1 MKPDKEKFRVIQPLA
16 SILAVIITTAALI
29 FAIYFTER
37 DQLWVPFLSGILV
50 ASTLAAATRM
60 LHTERIAIR
69 RAEELMNV
77 KIKLDR
83 EMQLRKSA
91 EESIATS
98 KSKLILLDEAL
109 PIMVALI
116 DINGLC
122 QYYNKRFMNWLLY
135 QPQQIEGR
143 HIREILG
150 IKIYREV
157 ATAIRH
163 SLKGHPV
170 LYKRKQKME
179 DGTIHRLLVEHL
191 PQFDDNG
198 KVSGFYMLI
207 NDITTPDNV
216 DILDQLEEKESTN
229 RFNVPDKGDFSHDVK
244 VNADVLVVDPF
255 NEQTVANDKWIMNAI
270 ENGEYCLFRQL
281 ITPITANSAK
291 VEYYEILIRLKGA
304 DQILLM
310 PAEFLPVAQMN
321 RQMLY
326 LDQWVVKRIIEWI
339 SCQNPPGEKRKNPM
353 FFINLSED
361 SIEDSSFTEFLETTL
376 QDHNV
381 PGAALCFEIPAVE
394 LVLRN
399 SEIAELVDKVKKF
412 GCHIAISGFGQD
424 RVLFDLMRGIEI
436 DFIKIDGSIIRNI
449 IHETTDRTTVSAINK
464 EAKKFHIQTIAES
477 VENEESIVKLQEIG
491 INFVQGHGISRPHP
505 LAKLSKRF

>member
-1 MKPDKEKFRVIQPLA
+1 MKPDKEKFRVIRPLA
-16 SILAVIITTAALI
+16 SILAVIVTTAALI

-60 LHTERIAIR
+60 LHTERIAIS

-91 EESIATS
+91 EESIAAS

-143 HIREILG
+143 HVREILG

-157 ATAIRH
+157 ATAISQ
-163 SLKGHPV
+163 SLNGHPV

-179 DGTIHRLLVEHL
+179 DGTTHRLLVEHL
-191 PQFDDNG
+191 PQFDNDG

-207 NDITTPDNV
+207 NDITSPDNV
-216 DILDQLEEKESTN
+216 DILDHLEEKRSTN
-229 RFNVPDKGDFSHDVK
+229 LADASDTGDSSHNIKPNTGALVPD
-244 VNADVLVVDPF
+244 PF
-255 NEQTVANDKWIMNAI
+255 EKKTTLQDKQIMNAI

-281 ITPITANSAK
+281 ITPMAANSTG
-291 VEYYEILIRLKGA
+291 VEYYEILIRLKET

-310 PAEFLPVAQMN
+310 PADFLPVAQMN
-321 RQMLY
+321 GQMLY
-326 LDQWVVKRIIEWI
+326 LDQWVVKHIVEWI
-339 SCQNPPGEKRKNPM
+339 SYQSSPGKKRKNPM
-353 FFINLSED
+353 FFINISED
-361 SIEDSSFTEFLETTL
+361 TIDDHGFLEFLKTTL

-381 PGAALCFEIPAVE
+381 PGSALCFEIPAVE

-399 SEIAELVDKVKKF
+399 SEIAKFVREVKKS
-412 GCHIAISGFGQD
+412 GCRIAISGFGQD

-436 DFIKIDGSIIRNI
+436 DFVKIDGSIIRDI
-449 IHETTDRTTVSAINK
+449 SDDTTELTTVTAINM

-477 VENEESIVKLQEIG
+477 VENKESIVKLQKIG
-491 INFVQGHGISRPHP
+491 INFAQGHGISRPHP
-505 LAKLSKRF
+505 LAKKAG

>member
-244 VNADVLVVDPF
+244 VNADVLVVDP
-255 NEQTVANDKWIMNAI
+255 NYT
-270 ENGEYCLFRQL
+270 Y
-281 ITPITANSAK
+281 NS
-291 VEYYEILIRLKGA
+291 
-304 DQILLM
+304 
-310 PAEFLPVAQMN
+310 
-321 RQMLY
+321 
-326 LDQWVVKRIIEWI
+326 
-339 SCQNPPGEKRKNPM
+339 
-353 FFINLSED
+353 
-361 SIEDSSFTEFLETTL
+361 
-376 QDHNV
+376 
-381 PGAALCFEIPAVE
+381 
-394 LVLRN
+394 
-399 SEIAELVDKVKKF
+399 
-412 GCHIAISGFGQD
+412 
-424 RVLFDLMRGIEI
+424 
-436 DFIKIDGSIIRNI
+436 
-449 IHETTDRTTVSAINK
+449 
-464 EAKKFHIQTIAES
+464 
-477 VENEESIVKLQEIG
+477 
-491 INFVQGHGISRPHP
+491 
-505 LAKLSKRF
+505 